1 MTIALTDHK
10 KQRIKLMVKDK
21 VRSQP
26 YGKLLPYQAI
36 LWPLEAIRYDRL
48 YYRYK
53 EYDKITALKSSQD
66 NFETQ
71 CPLNP
76 SAIEELKWWENN
88 NLNSF
93 CVMISNPEIDYIIY
107 LEQAP
112 KTGVFIILLRQ

>member
-1 MTIALTDHK
+1 
-10 KQRIKLMVKDK
+10 MVKDK
-21 VRSQP
+21 VRSQS
-26 YGKLLPYQAI
+26 YGKLLAYQAI

-66 NFETQ
+66 NFE
-71 CPLNP
+71 
-76 SAIEELKWWENN
+76 ELKWWENN

-93 CVMISNPEIDYIIY
+93 CVMISNPEIDYITY

-112 KTGVFIILLRQ
+112 KTGMFIILLRQ